1 MKEVRA
7 AIRTGSGIRLFAL
20 VAVMIGC
27 NPPLPP
33 SPPTMIALPR
43 GVDEDPTR
51 FRQQW
56 ANLARG
62 PAKVRPRPA
71 RCLAGGCSVDIE
83 IVVLGTAVP
92 HPDRPPA
99 DGYPIA
105 ILRNL
110 DPSDREARY
119 DLDPSREAEYYLWI
133 DKVPSAVKTRYVLL
147 RVPMRGGK
155 VEGKGSKQIAVCH
168 YDPTPI
174 PNKRPD
180 VDFAEFKHPLG
191 NPCRVADGA
200 VKPAVTHAA
209 TLSFHS
215 VAILAARMR
224 EWLDMRGPASL
235 IWTDCD
241 PGCCT

>member
-1 MKEVRA
+1 MKEIRA
-7 AIRTGSGIRLFAL
+7 AISTGGRVRLLAL

-33 SPPTMIALPR
+33 SPPTIIPLPR
-43 GVDEDPTR
+43 GVEEDPTR

-56 ANLARG
+56 AALARG
-62 PAKVRPRPA
+62 QAKVRPRPA

-92 HPDRPPA
+92 SPDKPPA

-110 DPSDREARY
+110 DPSDKEARY
-119 DLDPSREAEYYLWI
+119 NLDPSHEAEYYLWI

-155 VEGKGSKQIAVCH
+155 VEGKGSKQIAICH
-168 YDPTPI
+168 YDTTPN

-191 NPCRVADGA
+191 NPCRVAAGD
-200 VKPAVTHAA
+200 VKPAVTHAGA
-209 TLSFHS
+209 LSFHS
-215 VAILAARMR
+215 LATVAARIS
-224 EWLDMRGPASL
+224 EWFRGRGPASL

-241 PGCCT
+241 SGCCT